1 MLNCSRDATM
11 KYLYQDSVKL
21 PIERD
26 FILDLTDLLKLTVA
40 VYPLENGII
49 AANKEIESERHARDR
64 KVARLDAF
72 ERDVGVQLGEIIADD
87 ATYEM
92 KICKDATSEAC
103 TSCADEQRAKIES
116 DFDASF
122 SDLTEKIDYNSGEM
136 RKVLA
141 PFLESGVYDTS
152 QRYSLASEG
161 GGVLHGEFEAEVDGL
176 SFVYELEFKEP
187 VLVKQLV
194 GVFSIPIPERAGL
207 FQREDVLKMRDISNH
222 RMVSVEYTDEHT
234 IAEFKDRKGEKAV
247 RIEMQ
252 HDTNNY
258 SIVYGNAEPINL
270 TKDESILKEIDSAE
284 VIYLMQEVIRC
295 VKDTEKR
302 GVSMLKTMA
311 FDGVDVIEESI
322 IFDGLKV
329 VFAKYG
335 KIASECIAHGAARD
349 ELVVKIESE
358 NGARSEKYMPISTI
372 ESCLSEIGEKG
383 IELAGVFGMDTLK

>member
-1 MLNCSRDATM
+1 M
-11 KYLYQDSVKL
+11 KYLYQDSVEL
-21 PIERD
+21 PLKRD

-49 AANKEIESERHARDR
+49 SANEEIESERRVKDQ
-64 KVARLDAF
+64 KVARIEAF
-72 ERDVGVQLGEIIADD
+72 ERGVEMQLGEMITDD

-92 KICKDATSEAC
+92 KICKDATLEAC
-103 TSCADEQRAKIES
+103 TSCADQQRAKIES

-122 SDLTEKIDYNSGEM
+122 SDLTGKVDYNTGEM
-136 RKVLA
+136 RKILA

-161 GGVLHGEFEAEVDGL
+161 GSVLRGEFEAEVDGL

-194 GVFSIPIPERAGL
+194 GIFSIPVPERAGL
-207 FQREDVLKMRDISNH
+207 FRKEDVLKMRDISNH
-222 RMVSVEYTDEHT
+222 RMVSVEYTGEHI
-234 IAEFKDRKGEKAV
+234 IAEFEDRKGEKAV

-258 SIVYGNAEPINL
+258 SIMYGNVEPINL

-284 VIYLMQEVIRC
+284 VTYLMQEVIRC

-302 GVSMLKTMA
+302 EVSMLKAMV

-335 KIASECIAHGAARD
+335 KIASECIAHGAAKD
-349 ELVVKIESE
+349 ELVIKIESD
-358 NGARSEKYMPISTI
+358 NGTRSEKYMPISTI

-383 IELAGVFGMDTLK
+383 IELAGVFGLDTLK